1 VGLIIILLAGA
12 FSLKGRRPV
21 GPLAVAIA
29 VLVGLVTAAGGSM
42 AYNAVVYRHPT
53 PVRPMTTV
61 AFDLM
66 HGDFVLRPASG
77 MARYIGL
84 PPSKKLDLSTF
95 YIWTQ
100 RVGLVP
106 REGRTWDDLLSADAI
121 ILAMP
126 MKLRQGDA
134 ARLVEWVKGGG
145 RLLILTDKGKGKAAK
160 GWPEGALG
168 RGRIVVDR
176 AAKDFDAT
184 VMGGSMTV
192 PSAKQSKVY
201 GREFSVLRALT
212 AGLAGGR
219 L

>member
-1 VGLIIILLAGA
+1 
-12 FSLKGRRPV
+12 
-21 GPLAVAIA
+21 
-29 VLVGLVTAAGGSM
+29 VLVGLGTAAGGSM
-42 AYNAVVYRHPT
+42 AYNAVVYRHPA

-61 AFDLM
+61 AFDMM

-84 PPSKKLDLSTF
+84 PPSKQLDLSTF

-121 ILAMP
+121 VLAMP
-126 MKLRQGDA
+126 TKLGQGDA

-145 RLLILTDKGKGKAAK
+145 RLLILTDKGKAAE
-160 GWPEGALG
+160 GLPEGTLG
-168 RGRIVVDR
+168 RGKIVVDR
-176 AAKDFDAT
+176 AAKEFDAR

-192 PSAKQSKVY
+192 PSAKQGKVY
-201 GREFSVLRALT
+201 GREFSLLRMLT
-212 AGLAGGR
+212 DGLPDHR